1 MNELQNI
8 IALLSREIVELEESA
23 KEQFSFNELTL
34 TQMHYLETINQQQ
47 NPNLTELALEMG
59 LTKPSVTVAIDKL
72 IEKEYVYKVKS
83 DEDRRSMHLHLTEKG
98 KLLNQMHDYAHKLLA
113 ERMISVFD
121 DDELTVLKQ
130 LLKKYLNRK

>member
-8 IALLSREIVELEESA
+8 IALLSREIVQLEESA

-34 TQMHYLETINQQQ
+34 TQMHYLETINQQH

-59 LTKPSVTVAIDKL
+59 LTKPTVTVAIDKL

-121 DDELTVLKQ
+121 EAELKVLK
-130 LLKKYLNRK
+130 LLLSKYLNRK

>member
-34 TQMHYLETINQQQ
+34 TQMHYLETINNKR

-59 LTKPSVTVAIDKL
+59 LTKPTVTVAIYKL
-72 IEKEYVYKVKS
+72 IEKEYVYKIKS
-83 DEDRRSMHLHLTEKG
+83 DEDRRNLHLHLTEKG

-113 ERMISVFD
+113 ERMIKVFD
-121 DDELTVLKQ
+121 EDELTELK
-130 LLKKYLNRK
+130 LLLNKYLTKY

>member
-1 MNELQNI
+1 MNELQHI

-34 TQMHYLETINQQQ
+34 TQMHYLETINHLR
-47 NPNLTELALEMG
+47 NPNLTELAFDMN

-83 DEDRRSMHLHLTEKG
+83 DEDRRSMHLHLNEKG
-98 KLLNQMHDYAHKLLA
+98 KLLNQMHDYAHKMLA
-113 ERMISVFD
+113 ERMITALD
-121 DDELTVLKQ
+121 DSELSALKH
-130 LLKKYLNRK
+130 LLYKYVNRK

>member
-23 KEQFSFNELTL
+23 KEQFSFTELTL
-34 TQMHYLETINQQQ
+34 TQMHYLETINHKH

-59 LTKPSVTVAIDKL
+59 LTKPTVTVAIDKL
-72 IEKEYVYKVKS
+72 IEKEFVYKIKS

-113 ERMISVFD
+113 ERMITTFD
-121 DDELTVLKQ
+121 ERELTILK
-130 LLKKYLNRK
+130 LLLNKYVNRK

>member
-1 MNELQNI
+1 MNELQHI

-34 TQMHYLETINQQQ
+34 TQMHYLETINHLR
-47 NPNLTELALEMG
+47 NPNLTELAFDMN

-98 KLLNQMHDYAHKLLA
+98 KLLNQMHDYAHKMLA
-113 ERMISVFD
+113 ERMITALD
-121 DDELTVLKQ
+121 DSELSALKH
-130 LLKKYLNRK
+130 LLYKYVNRK

>member
-34 TQMHYLETINQQQ
+34 TQMHYLETINQLH
-47 NPNLTELALEMG
+47 NPNLTELAFEMG

-83 DEDRRSMHLHLTEKG
+83 DEDRRSMHLHLSEKG

-113 ERMISVFD
+113 ERLITA
-121 DDELTVLKQ
+121 LTTEEITILKH
-130 LLKKYLNRK
+130 LLYKYVNRK

>member
-34 TQMHYLETINQQQ
+34 TQMHYLETINQLQ
-47 NPNLTELALEMG
+47 NPNLTELALELN
-59 LTKPSVTVAIDKL
+59 LTKPTVTVAVDKL

-113 ERMISVFD
+113 ERMITTLD
-121 DDELTVLKQ
+121 DNELSELQ
-130 LLKKYLNRK
+130 HLLYKYVNRK